1 MIKKAVIP
9 AAGFG
14 TRMLP
19 LTKAQPKEM
28 LPVVHKPVIQYV
40 VEEAYQSGIREI
52 LIITGKHKRPL
63 EDHFDRSEIPVRNEY
78 LDELDELLE
87 NVDIFFVRQREQK
100 GLGNAVS
107 YAEAFIGGEDFA
119 LLLGD
124 IITSPNCT
132 EKLLKIYKKY
142 KSTIIAVEEV
152 EKSKVSSYGVISV
165 KKSINDNDIFLIE
178 DLIEKPSPEEAP
190 SNLAIIGRYI
200 LTPEIFDCI
209 RETPPGRGGEIQLT
223 DALRILNRRES
234 IYAYLFRG
242 KRYDIGNKVDWII
255 ANIELGVLDREVGD
269 KLRSLLKKFK

>member
-124 IITSPNCT
+124 IITLPNCT

-165 KKSINDNDIFLIE
+165 KKSINDSDIFLIE

>member
-1 MIKKAVIP
+1 M
-9 AAGFG
+9 
-14 TRMLP
+14 
-19 LTKAQPKEM
+19 
-28 LPVVHKPVIQYV
+28 
-40 VEEAYQSGIREI
+40 
-52 LIITGKHKRPL
+52 
-63 EDHFDRSEIPVRNEY
+63 
-78 LDELDELLE
+78 DELDKLLE

-107 YAEAFIGGEDFA
+107 YAEAFIGGENFA

-124 IITSPNCT
+124 IITLPNCT

-142 KSTIIAVEEV
+142 KSTIIAVEKV

-255 ANIELGVLDREVGD
+255 ANIELGMLDREVGD
-269 KLRSLLKKFK
+269 KLRLLLKKFK